1 MSAHNCGDSLVQAID
16 ISDIYMN
23 DNDSSP
29 SSYDLTPNSTT
40 VADMAGSLTF
50 TVSRSGSS
58 PAGTL
63 SFSTLVDTAGSSGG
77 DLDGLVNQPLSFT
90 AGQTSK
96 TFTVHINDD
105 NLLESQ
111 EQFQVMITHNSGDS
125 SAQAIDISD
134 IYINDNEV
142 QPTYNL
148 TPDTT
153 TVAESA
159 GDITFTVTRSGSFPA
174 ETLYFSTLLDTASSS
189 GGDYDGLVN
198 QSLSFA
204 AGQTSKTFTVH
215 INDD

>member
-77 DLDGLVNQPLSFT
+77 DYDGLVNQP
-90 AGQTSK
+90 
-96 TFTVHINDD
+96 
-105 NLLESQ
+105 
-111 EQFQVMITHNSGDS
+111 
-125 SAQAIDISD
+125 
-134 IYINDNEV
+134 
-142 QPTYNL
+142 
-148 TPDTT
+148 
-153 TVAESA
+153 
-159 GDITFTVTRSGSFPA
+159 
-174 ETLYFSTLLDTASSS
+174 
-189 GGDYDGLVN
+189 
-198 QSLSFA
+198 LSFA

-215 INDD
+215 INDDNLAESQEHFRVMITHNSGDSSANAIDISDIYINDNDGGQTDIVPENTATSYSLTTGTNSGVIDQFDISGDVIDHDWYKINLEAGHTYHLSAQGISGSLDAVAIDLRN